1 MTWRPNRIP
10 GPQGFK
16 VAAAVAPAL
25 EIKTQCQNQKK
36 KKKKKEKSNNPTRI
50 WKMKC

>member
-10 GPQGFK
+10 GPKVYK
-16 VAAAVAPAL
+16 VAAAFPPDI
-25 EIKTQCQNQKK
+25 EKKKKSKKKKK